1 MAELELSEQTLDHL
15 LVETSRTFALAI
27 PLLPAPTRRAVSV
40 AYLLFRVADTLEDA
54 ETWSRR
60 KRAEALQE
68 LADLL
73 GGRGDARELAR
84 AWAQDPPINHAGY
97 MHLLELTPALLQTL
111 DQLGSATAAIVRE
124 HALRTTLGMRDVLRT
139 EAWAPLRRSVRLRSL
154 EELRQY
160 CYTVAGIVGELL
172 TDLFV
177 HATPALQAELPTLRS
192 EERLFGEGLQ
202 LVNILKDEATD
213 ASEER
218 VFIPEG
224 VDKRTLFALA
234 RADLLAAERYV
245 AALARGGAPAGVQAF
260 TGLPLALAREALD
273 AIEHG
278 AAGAKIPRSRVL
290 ELFAHYRE
298 LAHSDSA
305 HSGK

>member
-1 MAELELSEQTLDHL
+1 MAELGLSGETLDHL

-27 PLLPAPTRRAVSV
+27 PLLPEPSRRTVSV

-54 ETWSRR
+54 ETWPRND
-60 KRAEALQE
+60 RATALQQF
-68 LADLL
+68 ADLL
-73 GGRGDARELAR
+73 RGQGDANDLAHS
-84 AWAQDPPINHAGY
+84 WAKDPPVNHAGY
-97 MHLLELTPALLQTL
+97 MHLLELTPQLLHTL
-111 DQLGSATAAIVRE
+111 DQLGSAAAIVRE
-124 HALRTTLGMRDVLRT
+124 HTLRTTLGMRDVLQAEAAEEPRRT
-139 EAWAPLRRSVRLRSL
+139 VRLRSL

-172 TDLFV
+172 TDVFV
-177 HATPALQAELPTLRS
+177 HDTPSLQDELPALRT

-202 LVNILKDEATD
+202 LVNILKDEAAD

-218 VFIPEG
+218 IFIPAG
-224 VDKRTLFALA
+224 VEKATLFALA

-245 AALARGGAPAGVQAF
+245 AALARGGAPPGVLAF

-278 AAGAKIPRSRVL
+278 GAGAKVPKPRVL